1 MPDVVL
7 WWEKHLVATLQPRSG
22 RRGRRFKSGPPDI
35 CPTQRAT
42 GRWSPRSAADIG
54 RSEVPSVQD
63 DSLGTRHSCGMGIR
77 RAVPDVESER
87 FEESRAFYV
96 DVLGFE
102 VGMEMDWVMTFVS
115 PTNPTAQVILISE
128 DASAP
133 VAPQMSVEVDDVDA
147 VHAEAMRHGVEIVHP
162 LTDEPWG
169 VRRFFARDP
178 NGIIVNV
185 LTH

>member
-1 MPDVVL
+1 
-7 WWEKHLVATLQPRSG
+7 
-22 RRGRRFKSGPPDI
+22 
-35 CPTQRAT
+35 
-42 GRWSPRSAADIG
+42 
-54 RSEVPSVQD
+54 
-63 DSLGTRHSCGMGIR
+63 MGIR
-77 RAVPDVESER
+77 RAVPDIESER
-87 FEESRAFYV
+87 FDESRAFYV

-115 PTNPTAQVILISE
+115 PTNPTAQVIVISE

-147 VHAEAMRHGVEIVHP
+147 VHAEAVRQGVEIVHA

-178 NGIIVNV
+178 DGTIVNV